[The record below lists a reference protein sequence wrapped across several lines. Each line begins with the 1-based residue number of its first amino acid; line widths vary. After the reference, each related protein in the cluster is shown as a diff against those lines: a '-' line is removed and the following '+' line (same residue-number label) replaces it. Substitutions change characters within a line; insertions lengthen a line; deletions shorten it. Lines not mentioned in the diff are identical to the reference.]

1 LPLCGARTER
11 KLSDVTNLEV
21 ASPEGGLSNAEVQQR
36 VRAGLVNQVT
46 ERPSRTTGEIVRA
59 NVVTRFNILLGA
71 LLLVTL
77 LVLQE
82 PRDALFGIV
91 LVTNSAIGIV
101 QELRAKR
108 TLDRLELVAAPKV
121 RVVRSGQVVDQ
132 PIDGVVVDDLIELRP
147 GDQLVVDGIVVSSG
161 GLEIDESLLTGE
173 ADPVRKQVDDE
184 CLSGSFVAAGSGRYR
199 ATRVGEDAYAA
210 RLAHAAKRFT
220 LVRSELRDGIDRIL
234 GIVSWVV
241 VPIGVLLV
249 WSVMRGGG
257 TFTEGLGG
265 AVAAGVAMV
274 PQGLVLLASIA
285 FAVGVIRL
293 GRRNVLVQELP
304 AIEGLARVDTVCF
317 DKTGTLTEGRLTV
330 EEVILL
336 SDIDPQPAL
345 AAIAASESHPN
356 VTMQAIGTAFPED
369 PGWGVQT
376 SVPFS
381 SARKWSGVTFYGD
394 GTWVI
399 GAPDVIAPRD
409 RRTKE
414 IVEDVS
420 GAGSRV
426 LMVAHGDRPLEE
438 SLLPPDLEPI
448 AVIVLSDQVRA
459 DAEDTLRYFAEQ
471 GVRVKVIS
479 GDHPETVAAIA
490 GQVGIA
496 GTDRTVDSRLLP
508 EDPVE
513 LADLM
518 EAATIFGRV
527 SPVQKRA
534 MVRALQTRGHVVA
547 MTGDGVNDVLALKDS
562 DIGIAIGSGAP
573 ASRAVAQLV
582 LIDGQF
588 ATLPHI
594 VGEGRRVTSN
604 IERVA
609 NLFITS
615 TVYAV
620 GLSLAIVLS
629 SLPFPFLARHLTLV
643 GSLTVGIPSFFLA
656 LAPSR
661 RRARPGFVARV
672 LKFAVPTGLVA
683 TVATFTGYWLAD
695 LEGSSVAESRTTATL
710 ILAAIGLIALG
721 IVARPLVPWK
731 KGLIG
736 AMAGLLVLSMAL
748 PFLRDFFALDL
759 PRPVVLLSAVGIVA
773 LTGLVMVSALRAVG
787 WAKLVPEL
795 LKEVPAADPDPW
807 RVLKQKVVERSGWH
821 RSFPTT
827 TEMQQVTRR
836 QRPPEDDGDR

>member
-1 LPLCGARTER
+1 MTDVELATPQEGLTPTEVR
-11 KLSDVTNLEV
+11 D
-21 ASPEGGLSNAEVQQR
+21 R
-36 VRAGLVNQVT
+36 VRAGLVNRVVET
-46 ERPSRTTGEIVRA
+46 PSRTTGEIVRA

-77 LVLQE
+77 IVLQQ
-82 PRDALFGIV
+82 PRDALFGVV
-91 LVTNSAIGIV
+91 LVTNSAIGII

-108 TLDRLELVAAPKV
+108 TLDRLEVVAAPRV
-121 RVVRSGQVVDQ
+121 RLVRSGRVTEQS
-132 PIDGVVVDDLIELRP
+132 IENVVVDDLIDLRP
-147 GDQLVVDGIVVSSG
+147 GEQLVVDGIVTESS
-161 GLEIDESLLTGE
+161 GLEIDESLITGE
-173 ADPVRKQVDDE
+173 ADPVRKQVDDI

-220 LVRSELRDGIDRIL
+220 LVRSELRDGIDNIL

-249 WSVMRGGG
+249 WSQMRGGG
-257 TFTEGLGG
+257 TFIDGLGG

-317 DKTGTLTEGRLTV
+317 DKTGTLTEGKLAV
-330 EEVILL
+330 KEVITLT
-336 SDIDPQPAL
+336 DVDPVPPL
-345 AAIAASESHPN
+345 AAIAASDSHPN
-356 VTMQAIGTAFPED
+356 VTMAAIAEAFPED
-369 PGWGVQT
+369 PGWGIQV

-381 SARKWSGVTFYGD
+381 SARKWSGVTFFGG

-399 GAPDVIAPRD
+399 GAPDVVAPGDETAR
-409 RRTKE
+409 KV
-414 IVEDVS
+414 VEDVS
-420 GAGSRV
+420 VDGSRV
-426 LMVAHGDRPLEE
+426 LLLGTDTAPLQDT
-438 SLLPPDLEPI
+438 LLPPRVEPVAI
-448 AVIVLSDQVRA
+448 IVLSDQVRL
-459 DAEDTLRYFAEQ
+459 DAEETLGYFAKQ
-471 GVRVKVIS
+471 GVKVKVIS
-479 GDHPETVAAIA
+479 GDHPDTVAAIA
-490 GQVGIA
+490 RKVGLAA
-496 GTDRTVDSRLLP
+496 GGTVDARNLP
-508 EDPVE
+508 EDRHA

-518 EAATIFGRV
+518 ESATVFGRV
-527 SPVQKRA
+527 TPQQKSA
-534 MVRALQTRGHVVA
+534 MVRAMQERGHVVA

-582 LIDGQF
+582 LIDGRF
-588 ATLPHI
+588 DTLPQI

-615 TVYAV
+615 TVYAL

-629 SLPFPFLARHLTLV
+629 TLPFPFLPRHLTLV
-643 GSLTVGIPSFFLA
+643 GSLTVGIPAFFLA

-661 RRARPGFVARV
+661 RRARAGFVSRV
-672 LKFAVPTGLVA
+672 LKFAIPVGLVA
-683 TVATFTGYWLAD
+683 TLATFAGYWLAD
-695 LEGSSVAESRTTATL
+695 IEGSTIEESRTTATL
-710 ILAAIGLIALG
+710 ILAVIGLFALG
-721 IVARPLVPWK
+721 IVSRPLVPWK

-736 AMAGLLVLSMAL
+736 TMAGLLVFSMAL
-748 PFLRDFFALDL
+748 PALHDFFALDL
-759 PRPVVLLSAVGIVA
+759 PRAVVLLSAVGIVA
-773 LTGLVMVSALRAVG
+773 ITGLIMVFSLRFVG
-787 WAKLVPEL
+787 WAKVVPEL
-795 LKEVPAADPDPW
+795 LEVPATEPDPW
-807 RVLKQKVVERSGWH
+807 RVITQRVVERSGWH

-827 TEMQQVTRR
+827 TELHQPVK
-836 QRPPEDDGDR
+836 PPPDETE

>member
-1 LPLCGARTER
+1 M
-11 KLSDVTNLEV
+11 TNLEAAKAEV
-21 ASPEGGLSNAEVQQR
+21 GLSDAEVRER
-36 VRAGLVNQVT
+36 VAAGLVNRVPA
-46 ERPSRTTGEIVRA
+46 RPSRTTGEIVKA

-77 LVLQE
+77 IVLRE

-91 LVTNSAIGIV
+91 LVTNSAIGII

-121 RVVRSGQVVDQ
+121 SVVRSGRVTEQPVDR
-132 PIDGVVVDDLIELRP
+132 VVVDDLIDLRP
-147 GDQLVVDGIVVSSG
+147 GDQLVVDGQVVSSA

-173 ADPVRKQVDDE
+173 ADPVQKRVDDE

-199 ATRVGEDAYAA
+199 ATKVGEEAYAA

-220 LVRSELRDGIDRIL
+220 LVRSELREGIERIL
-234 GIVSWVV
+234 GIVSWAV
-241 VPIGVLLV
+241 VPMGALLV
-249 WSVMRGGG
+249 WSIVQGGG
-257 TFTEGLGG
+257 DLTEGLGG

-317 DKTGTLTEGRLTV
+317 DKTGTLTAGRLAV
-330 EEVILL
+330 EEVLTLTDADPTAAL
-336 SDIDPQPAL
+336 S
-345 AAIAASESHPN
+345 AIAAAEEHPN
-356 VTMQAIGTAFPED
+356 ITMQAIAAAFPEPPD
-369 PGWGVQT
+369 WGVQT
-376 SVPFS
+376 AVPFS
-381 SARKWSGVTFYGD
+381 SARKWSGVTFYG
-394 GTWVI
+394 GETWVI
-399 GAPDVIAPRD
+399 GAPDVIAPHHERALQVVG
-409 RRTKE
+409 E
-414 IVEDVS
+414 VS
-420 GAGSRV
+420 GEGSRV
-426 LMVAHGDRPLEE
+426 L
-438 SLLPPDLEPI
+438 LLARSGSDLQEGRLPSTLEPA
-448 AVIVLSDQVRA
+448 AVVVLSDQIRG

-490 GQVGIA
+490 AKVGVEGA
-496 GTDRTVDSRLLP
+496 DAPVDSRLLP
-508 EDPVE
+508 VDGEE
-513 LADLM
+513 LADIM
-518 EAATIFGRV
+518 ESATVFGRV
-527 SPVQKRA
+527 SPQQKQA
-534 MVRALQTRGHVVA
+534 MVRALQSRGHVVA
-547 MTGDGVNDVLALKDS
+547 MTGDGVNDVLALKES

-582 LIDGQF
+582 LIDGEF
-588 ATLPHI
+588 ATLPDI

-620 GLSLAIVLS
+620 GLSLAIVIS

-661 RRARPGFVARV
+661 RRARPGFLSRV
-672 LKFAVPTGLVA
+672 LRFAIPTGIVA
-683 TVATFTGYWLAD
+683 TLATFSGYWLAD
-695 LEGSSVAESRTTATL
+695 LEGSTVTESRTTATL
-710 ILAAIGLIALG
+710 ILAAVGLIALG
-721 IVARPLVPWK
+721 IVSRPLVPWK

-736 AMAGLLVLSMAL
+736 TMSGLLVLSMAV
-748 PFLRDFFALDL
+748 PALRAFFELDL

-773 LTGLVMVSALRAVG
+773 LTGMVMVFALSAVG
-787 WAKLVPEL
+787 WARLVPEL
-795 LKEVPAADPDPW
+795 LRDVPASEPSSW
-807 RVLKQKVVERSGWH
+807 EVVKQRVVDRSGWYQ
-821 RSFPTT
+821 SFPST
-827 TEMQQVTRR
+827 TEMQPVTLQHPPDGEDVVDLED
-836 QRPPEDDGDR
+836 QRDPT